1 MAYPGYPNIVMP
13 GQNHGLLGLLTGG
26 TRRGVSRQK
35 HNMCTRTF
43 STFIPGVCVCP
54 KPKVTFDR
62 VKVIIL
68 STPSLL
74 CERTQSPIPPQVLV
88 ELHHRIPNW
97 RLQMVRWARR
107 AMCSPPSRCNTHD
120 CTLSHIVSYGL
131 LDKQVKTP
139 AMFHPE
145 RWDGYV
151 SQGRISVLP
160 LRLRQGPRRWRVH
173 TYKLQLCSGISMISL
188 TSTKNL
194 VTLLSRRELASGE
207 WNPPDSMLLH
217 GVSSMLEPKQG

>member
-88 ELHHRIPNW
+88 GKPGSCSIATSIP
-97 RLQMVRWARR
+97 
-107 AMCSPPSRCNTHD
+107 CSSE
-120 CTLSHIVSYGL
+120 
-131 LDKQVKTP
+131 
-139 AMFHPE
+139 M
-145 RWDGYV
+145 
-151 SQGRISVLP
+151 
-160 LRLRQGPRRWRVH
+160 
-173 TYKLQLCSGISMISL
+173 
-188 TSTKNL
+188 
-194 VTLLSRRELASGE
+194 SRRELFHGLSRASSS
-207 WNPPDSMLLH
+207 DSKLATSNGSVGPACHVFATNSL
-217 GVSSMLEPKQG
+217 